1 MHRATTTATLGDKR
15 NELVLGARGDFV
27 ALFDDDA
34 IYGRDYV
41 ATLVAACAHARA
53 QCCVLEGAFWR
64 WRLDTRTYEF
74 VDSAA
79 GTGERQLFRRDA
91 FRLDV
96 PERRF
101 SSVAIGEET
110 SEWLTH
116 GVKAP
121 EGSACFLQV
130 FHDGHTSHVGKPDR
144 NPTSAG
150 VAKPEAD
157 VPANLRALLAP
168 LLRSPF
174 LRRADVRRW
183 RALFRRDGDGRDD
196 RGGGGRGDRDAILGS
211 ADARRARQAALG
223 AVAEGR
229 GRLAVVGPRGVL
241 LRGAVHL
248 DAPRVGAA
256 PRGAACEPREVGL
269 AKEGAATWRV
279 RVAAAGLEGWCT
291 LKPELLAPDFDD
303 DAAVDILLGLE
314 PPPGLEL

>member
-1 MHRATTTATLGDKR
+1 MMTDAIAAFDARLPPPAFRPFHASQPEFVEAHVDALCRRGPSPEAPPARDEGTSAIMEPTRQPGDVLSVSRAWREAVGCARGLRGAAGPRRVGPRASARGPLVTYVHRATTAATLGDKR
-15 NELVLGARGDFV
+15 NELVLRARDFV

-34 IYGRDYV
+34 
-41 ATLVAACAHARA
+41 
-53 QCCVLEGAFWR
+53 CCVLEGAFWR

-121 EGSACFLQV
+121 EGSACFLQ
-130 FHDGHTSHVGKPDR
+130 PAR
-144 NPTSAG
+144 SAS
-150 VAKPEAD
+150 
-157 VPANLRALLAP
+157 R
-168 LLRSPF
+168 
-174 LRRADVRRW
+174 RRA
-183 RALFRRDGDGRDD
+183 
-196 RGGGGRGDRDAILGS
+196 
-211 ADARRARQAALG
+211 
-223 AVAEGR
+223 
-229 GRLAVVGPRGVL
+229 PR
-241 LRGAVHL
+241 RGA
-248 DAPRVGAA
+248 
-256 PRGAACEPREVGL
+256 
-269 AKEGAATWRV
+269 

>member
-1 MHRATTTATLGDKR
+1 MPAAPDTMMTDAIAAFDARLPPPAFRPFHASQPEFVEAHVDALCRRGPSPEAPPARDEGTSAIMEPTRQPGDVLSVSRAWREAVGCARAAYEARGGSALGVGPRASARGPLVTYVHRATTAATLGDKR

-34 IYGRDYV
+34 VYGRDYV

-174 LRRADVRRW
+174 LRAADVRRW
-183 RALFRRDGDGRDD
+183 RALFRR
-196 RGGGGRGDRDAILGS
+196 
-211 ADARRARQAALG
+211 
-223 AVAEGR
+223 
-229 GRLAVVGPRGVL
+229 
-241 LRGAVHL
+241 
-248 DAPRVGAA
+248 
-256 PRGAACEPREVGL
+256 
-269 AKEGAATWRV
+269 
-279 RVAAAGLEGWCT
+279 
-291 LKPELLAPDFDD
+291 
-303 DAAVDILLGLE
+303 
-314 PPPGLEL
+314 